1 MQRPIRKRAWIFSL
15 LALLCAPAAYLLSR
29 FAFSHPIW
37 TEQFYV
43 QKIYLPL
50 SQALSAIFGL
60 LPFSAAEAIVV
71 SALIWIPALLFLA
84 YRRARKNGGARL
96 RSVSAAVLRAL
107 EAASL
112 LYLFYM
118 LLCGMQYARQPLSL
132 LLGYQADGMTVS
144 ELELLCQN
152 LVQEACALREDLTQD
167 ANGVFTL
174 EDGLDAVLT
183 RTQQNYTSA
192 AQTAPIL
199 AGAYSTPKKVTLSPL
214 WAYTQ
219 TTGMFFPYTVEAN
232 INTIN
237 SPMLFAATAAH
248 EAAHQRGFMREDEA
262 NFLAWYVCRQ
272 SDHAQDRYSGAMLAL
287 IHAGNALY
295 RADPQAYARVS
306 AQYSDAMARDL
317 VAHNALWDAYEGKTA
332 EISQQVNNTYLRANN
347 QTDGVA
353 SYGRMVDLLAAYYR
367 SCGLFD
373 TSAN

>member
-1 MQRPIRKRAWIFSL
+1 M

-29 FAFSHPIW
+29 FAFSHPTW

-50 SQALSAIFGL
+50 SQGLSAIFGL
-60 LPFSAAEAIVV
+60 LPFSAAEVIVV
-71 SALIWIPALLFLA
+71 SALVWIPALLFPA
-84 YRRARKNGGARL
+84 YRRARKNGGTRL
-96 RSVSAAVLRAL
+96 RGVSAVVLRAL
-107 EAASL
+107 KTASL
-112 LYLFYM
+112 LYLFYI
-118 LLCGMQYARQPLSL
+118 LLCGMQYARQPLSQ

-152 LVQEACALREDLTQD
+152 LAQEACALREDLAQD

-174 EDGLDAVLT
+174 EDGLDAVLA
-183 RTQQNYTSA
+183 RTQQNYTRA
-192 AQTAPIL
+192 AQTAPVL
-199 AGAYSTPKKVTLSPL
+199 AGDFSTPKKVTLSPL

-232 INTIN
+232 INTVN

-248 EAAHQRGFMREDEA
+248 EAAHQRGFMREDEPI
-262 NFLAWYVCRQ
+262 FLHGMYAGNPSMRRTGT
-272 SDHAQDRYSGAMLAL
+272 AGAMLAL

-295 RADPQAYARVS
+295 RADPQATHEFRRSTATPWR
-306 AQYSDAMARDL
+306 AIWRR
-317 VAHNALWDAYEGKTA
+317 HNALWDAYEGKTA

-367 SCGLFD
+367 ACGLFD
-373 TSAN
+373 ASAN